1 MSALSA
7 CEIVG
12 RGWCVVAL
20 AAPPCV
26 RRASGTVLAFPACRL
41 IQSACF
47 QSGVPPTFTSGVP
60 LNLKSVINSEFF
72 VTCVCIRSSLAVV
85 SANLL
90 SMCAIRSP
98 LSEIRRLFSPNS
110 PSSAVVLDS
119 VRLLLVPI
127 WFRNAANSAFVV
139 LISPV
144 SSPRKASTSGVTNQT
159 VPVMTPPPNARTRVT
174 MAATTVAGSF
184 TRVINTLHVFLS
196 GVLVSSVI

>member
-1 MSALSA
+1 M
-7 CEIVG
+7 
-12 RGWCVVAL
+12 
-20 AAPPCV
+20 
-26 RRASGTVLAFPACRL
+26 SGTVLAFLACRL

-98 LSEIRRLFSPNS
+98 LSEIRRLFSPIS

-119 VRLLLVPI
+119 VPLLLVPI

-174 MAATTVAGSF
+174 VAATTVAGLFHPCDKSAPRVSF
-184 TRVINTLHVFLS
+184 RRF
-196 GVLVSSVI
+196 GVLCYLISHFHSS

>member
-139 LISPV
+139 LISPA

-159 VPVMTPPPNARTRVT
+159 VPVMTRRQTRGP
-174 MAATTVAGSF
+174 GSPWQPQP
-184 TRVINTLHVFLS
+184 LPDLS
-196 GVLVSSVI
+196 PV